1 MKKAFVVMT
10 LGLLTV
16 ACTGEQVTA
25 TLEAAVDAAIAVA
38 PVIEATSGVSPG
50 VQAIIGTYLTAAQGC
65 MGHAVTVLGSGG
77 LTPADQGA
85 QIASA
90 CATSAT
96 VTLPLGTPQNV
107 AVAVTAVASAITN
120 FIQATH
126 APVPMPPLA
135 HSFFET
141 KGAAK
146 KHLDQKRLA
155 RIRRK
160 LEKIQAGKGAQNP
173 K

>member
-1 MKKAFVVMT
+1 MKTTLTVMM
-10 LGLLTV
+10 LGLLT

-38 PVIEATSGVSPG
+38 PVIEASGVSPG
-50 VQAIIGTYLTAAQGC
+50 MQMIIGNYLTAAQSC
-65 MGHAVTVLGSGG
+65 MGRATTILGAAT
-77 LTPADQGA
+77 LAPAEQGV

-90 CATSAT
+90 CATSAS

-107 AVAVTAVASAITN
+107 AVAVTAVASAIAN

-126 APVPMPPLA
+126 APVPLPPGA

-141 KGAAK
+141 KDAAR
-146 KHLDQKRLA
+146 KHIDQKRLA
-155 RIRRK
+155 RIRKK
-160 LEKIQAGKGAQNP
+160 LEKIKTKEVAQNP